1 MDNSSDTPL
10 NHLSFDTVI
19 EGDIRSKTDIQI
31 NSTLKGNIQC
41 DGMVTIDLG
50 GTVEGNIIALNTLVQ
65 GKVEGHVTSH
75 SHTYVQAS
83 GQVKGSITTDKLIL
97 EDGATYNKVVLKR
110 KA

>member
-1 MDNSSDTPL
+1 MNNSSDEQL
-10 NHLSFDTVI
+10 NNLSSDTVI

-41 DGMVTIDLG
+41 DGMVTIDLS
-50 GTVEGNIIALNTLVQ
+50 GTVEGNITALNTLVQ
-65 GKVEGHVTSH
+65 GEVHGNVTSK

-83 GQVKGSITTDKLIL
+83 GHVKGNIITDKIIL